1 MQVSIG
7 YTGKRSFKLL
17 KKKND
22 KNGGFLILVAI
33 TDECVFILI
42 NLYNPNTEKEQVST
56 QEKMNLMLQ
65 TTDDLENKII
75 IIGGDFNLFLDS
87 VLEGEGGSLVLKKY
101 SVSKLIEFKEIY
113 NLCDIWRIRNANEK
127 RFTFRQK
134 HRAQVF
140 YKEDQVILLF
150 QMSCRNQLKIQ
161 KFYLCYLLITLQF
174 SFLQLVPNLHLRE
187 ILPSS

>member
-56 QEKMNLMLQ
+56 
-65 TTDDLENKII
+65 
-75 IIGGDFNLFLDS
+75 
-87 VLEGEGGSLVLKKY
+87 
-101 SVSKLIEFKEIY
+101 
-113 NLCDIWRIRNANEK
+113 
-127 RFTFRQK
+127 
-134 HRAQVF
+134 
-140 YKEDQVILLF
+140 
-150 QMSCRNQLKIQ
+150 
-161 KFYLCYLLITLQF
+161 
-174 SFLQLVPNLHLRE
+174 
-187 ILPSS
+187 

>member
-1 MQVSIG
+1 
-7 YTGKRSFKLL
+7 
-17 KKKND
+17 
-22 KNGGFLILVAI
+22 
-33 TDECVFILI
+33 
-42 NLYNPNTEKEQVST
+42 
-56 QEKMNLMLQ
+56 MLQ

-113 NLCDIWRIRNANEK
+113 NLCDIKRIRNANEK

-140 YKEDQVILLF
+140 YKED
-150 QMSCRNQLKIQ
+150 
-161 KFYLCYLLITLQF
+161 
-174 SFLQLVPNLHLRE
+174 
-187 ILPSS
+187 